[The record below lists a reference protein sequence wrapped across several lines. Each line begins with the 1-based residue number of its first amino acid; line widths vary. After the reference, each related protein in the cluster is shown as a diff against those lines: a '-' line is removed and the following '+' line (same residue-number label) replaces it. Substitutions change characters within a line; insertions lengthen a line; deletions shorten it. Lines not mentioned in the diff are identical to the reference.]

1 MDRPENGLY
10 AALIQRGM
18 TRRAFLKFGAAMTA
32 VLALPATFAP
42 RITAAIEGAPR
53 LPVVWLRGQ
62 ACGGD
67 TEAFLAAARPTVGE
81 LLLDLLSI
89 EYHDALMTTSGEA
102 AAAARSSLAERFP
115 DGYLAV
121 VEGAIPTAD
130 GGMACTVGG
139 RPFRD
144 VVREVCDGAI
154 ATIAVGAC
162 AFDGGVPG
170 SNGGRTDAVGVDEVA
185 PNARLISLP
194 GCPINVENLTATIAH
209 YLTFN
214 EMPAT
219 DGRHRPFFAYGALI
233 HNQCERRAHYEFGL
247 AWGDEGAQKGWCLY
261 KMGCKGPEVFAN
273 CATVQYASATS
284 WNVKAGHGCIGC
296 TMPAFWD
303 SMGPAHI
310 RLPST
315 LPFAPNITA
324 DQIGL
329 GLVGGVAA
337 VTAAH
342 GAATYAR
349 ELRNRV
355 VGRRRA
361 ATAAVARVAPVS
373 VEGAVAT
380 LEPAEAV
387 PAGPLEPPSTPPS
400 ASPAVLAL
408 PVDAGPAPA
417 ETPAPTTTPEA
428 EAEPAA
434 ETAPPATTAE
444 AEPAAETAAPGLD
457 EPGPTPPGA
466 EEPDLPESS
475 R

>member
-18 TRRAFLKFGAAMTA
+18 TRRAFLRFGAAMA
-32 VLALPATFAP
+32 AALALPATFAP
-42 RITAAIEGAPR
+42 RITAAIERAPR

-67 TEAFLAAARPTVGE
+67 TEAFLAAASPTVSE

-102 AAAARSSLAERFP
+102 ATAARSSLGARFP

-130 GGMACTVGG
+130 DGMACTIGG

-162 AFDGGVPG
+162 AFDGGAPG
-170 SNGGRTDAVGVDEVA
+170 ASGGRTDAVGVTEAA

-194 GCPINVENLTATIAH
+194 GCPMNVENLTATIAH
-209 YLTFN
+209 YLTFS
-214 EMPAT
+214 ELPVT
-219 DGRHRPFFAYGALI
+219 DSRHRPLFAYGGLV
-233 HNQCERRAHYEFGL
+233 HNQCERRAHYEFGEFVL

-261 KMGCKGPEVFAN
+261 KMGCKGPEAFAN

-284 WNVKAGHGCIGC
+284 WSVKAGHGCIGC
-296 TMPAFWD
+296 TMPDFWD
-303 SMGPAHI
+303 SMGPAHA

-329 GLVGGVAA
+329 GLVGGIAA

-361 ATAAVARVAPVS
+361 AAAATAGVVPAP

-380 LEPAEAV
+380 LEAPAAV
-387 PAGPLEPPSTPPS
+387 SPGPVDPTPPEPM
-400 ASPAVLAL
+400 AAEPVAATPEPAA
-408 PVDAGPAPA
+408 
-417 ETPAPTTTPEA
+417 TPKAMTTPEA
-428 EAEPAA
+428 EPVLEAGPSALVEPD
-434 ETAPPATTAE
+434 PN
-444 AEPAAETAAPGLD
+444 EPGAD
-457 EPGPTPPGA
+457 EP
-466 EEPDLPESS
+466 EQPESS

>member
-1 MDRPENGLY
+1 MDGPENGLY

-18 TRRAFLKFGAAMTA
+18 TRRAFLKFGAAMA
-32 VLALPATFAP
+32 AALALPATFAP
-42 RITAAIEGAPR
+42 RITAAIERAPR
-53 LPVVWLRGQ
+53 LPVIWLRGQ

-67 TEAFLAAARPTVGE
+67 TEAFLAAAGPTVGD

-89 EYHDALMTTSGEA
+89 EYHDALMSPSGEA
-102 AAAARSSLAERFP
+102 ATAARSSLAERFP

-130 GGMACTVGG
+130 DGMACTVGG

-162 AFDGGVPG
+162 AFDGGAPG
-170 SNGGRTDAVGVDEVA
+170 ASGGQTRAVGVAEVA

-194 GCPINVENLTATIAH
+194 GCPMNVENLTATIAH

-219 DGRHRPFFAYGALI
+219 DGRQRPFFAYGGLI
-233 HNQCERRAHYEFGL
+233 HNQCERRAHYEFGEFVL

-261 KMGCKGPEVFAN
+261 KMGCKGPEAFAN

-303 SMGPAHI
+303 SMGPAHA

-329 GLVGGVAA
+329 ALVGGVAA
-337 VTAAH
+337 VTATH

-361 ATAAVARVAPVS
+361 GAAAAIDAGQALVDQ
-373 VEGAVAT
+373 AVAT
-380 LEPAEAV
+380 LEPPAVTSPEAV
-387 PAGPLEPPSTPPS
+387 EPPTVPST
-400 ASPAVLAL
+400 
-408 PVDAGPAPA
+408 
-417 ETPAPTTTPEA
+417 EA
-428 EAEPAA
+428 AIVIAEPA
-434 ETAPPATTAE
+434 TPPEPVVVAA
-444 AEPAAETAAPGLD
+444 AEPEVMPAQPALD
-457 EPGPTPPGA
+457 EPGPGQPA
-466 EEPDLPESS
+466 QDEPDQPESP

>member
-18 TRRAFLKFGAAMTA
+18 TRRAFLKFGAAMA
-32 VLALPATFAP
+32 AALALPATFAP
-42 RITAAIEGAPR
+42 RITAAIERAPR

-67 TEAFLAAARPTVGE
+67 TEAFLAAAGPTVGE
-81 LLLDLLSI
+81 LLLDLLSV
-89 EYHDALMTTSGEA
+89 EYHDVLMASSGDA
-102 AAAARSSLAERFP
+102 ATGARSGLGERFP
-115 DGYLAV
+115 KGYLAL

-130 GGMACTVGG
+130 GGMACTIGG

-162 AFDGGVPG
+162 AFDGGAPG
-170 SNGGRTDAVGVDEVA
+170 ANGGRTDAIGVAEAA

-214 EMPAT
+214 ELPAT
-219 DGRHRPFFAYGALI
+219 DGRHRPLFAYGALI
-233 HNQCERRAHYEFGL
+233 HNECERRAHYEFGEFVL

-261 KMGCKGPEVFAN
+261 RMGCKGPEVFAN
-273 CATVQYASATS
+273 CASVQYASATS
-284 WNVKAGHGCIGC
+284 WNIKAGHGCIGC

-303 SMGPAHI
+303 AMGPAHA

-361 ATAAVARVAPVS
+361 AAAAIAGAVPAPVA
-373 VEGAVAT
+373 GAVAT
-380 LEPAEAV
+380 LEPPEAV
-387 PAGPLEPPSTPPS
+387 SPGPVEPPPADPALAPVSAGPVAATP
-400 ASPAVLAL
+400 
-408 PVDAGPAPA
+408 GPGA
-417 ETPAPTTTPEA
+417 TPEAITTPEA
-428 EAEPAA
+428 EPAL
-434 ETAPPATTAE
+434 E
-444 AEPAAETAAPGLD
+444 AGPSALD
-457 EPGPTPPGA
+457 EPDPNQPAADEPGQPEPP
-466 EEPDLPESS
+466 

>member
-18 TRRAFLKFGAAMTA
+18 TRRAFLRFGAAMA
-32 VLALPATFAP
+32 AALALPATFAP
-42 RITAAIEGAPR
+42 RITAAIERAPR

-62 ACGGD
+62 ACGGE
-67 TEAFLAAARPTVGE
+67 TEALLAAAGPTVGE

-89 EYHDALMTTSGEA
+89 EYHDALMATSGEA
-102 AAAARSSLAERFP
+102 ATAARSSLGERFP
-115 DGYLAV
+115 GGYFAV

-130 GGMACTVGG
+130 DGMACTIGG

-162 AFDGGVPG
+162 AFDGGAPG
-170 SNGGRTDAVGVDEVA
+170 ASGGRTDAVGVAEAA
-185 PNARLISLP
+185 PNARLIALP
-194 GCPINVENLTATIAH
+194 GCPMNVENLTATIAH

-214 EMPAT
+214 ELPVT
-219 DGRHRPFFAYGALI
+219 DSRHRPLFAYGGLI
-233 HNQCERRAHYEFGL
+233 HNQCERRAHYEFGEFVL

-261 KMGCKGPEVFAN
+261 KMGCKGPEVYAN
-273 CATVQYASATS
+273 CASVQYASATS
-284 WNVKAGHGCIGC
+284 WNIKAGHGCIGC
-296 TMPAFWD
+296 TMPDFWD
-303 SMGPAHI
+303 SMGPAHA

-342 GAATYAR
+342 GAATSAR

-361 ATAAVARVAPVS
+361 AAAIAGVAPAPVG
-373 VEGAVAT
+373 GAVAT
-380 LEPAEAV
+380 LEPPEA
-387 PAGPLEPPSTPPS
+387 
-400 ASPAVLAL
+400 ASPG
-408 PVDAGPAPA
+408 PVGPPPPESMPA
-417 ETPAPTTTPEA
+417 EPVAATPEPAATPETMTTPEA
-428 EAEPAA
+428 EPVL
-434 ETAPPATTAE
+434 E
-444 AEPAAETAAPGLD
+444 AGPSALD
-457 EPGPTPPGA
+457 EPRPNQPGA
-466 EEPDLPESS
+466 DGPEQPESP

>member
-18 TRRAFLKFGAAMTA
+18 TRRAFLRFGAAMA
-32 VLALPATFAP
+32 AALALPATFAP
-42 RITAAIEGAPR
+42 RITAAIERAPR

-67 TEAFLAAARPTVGE
+67 TEAFLAAAGPTVGE

-102 AAAARSSLAERFP
+102 ATAARSSLSERFP

-130 GGMACTVGG
+130 DGMACTIGG

-162 AFDGGVPG
+162 AFDGGAPG
-170 SNGGRTDAVGVDEVA
+170 ASGGRTDAVGVTEAA

-194 GCPINVENLTATIAH
+194 GCPMNVENLTATIAH

-214 EMPAT
+214 ELPVT
-219 DGRHRPFFAYGALI
+219 DSRHRPLFAYGDLV
-233 HNQCERRAHYEFGL
+233 HNQCERRAHYEFGEFVL
-247 AWGDEGAQKGWCLY
+247 AWGDEGAQKSWCLY

-273 CATVQYASATS
+273 CANVQYASATS

-296 TMPAFWD
+296 TMPDFWD
-303 SMGPAHI
+303 SMGPAHA

-342 GAATYAR
+342 GAATFAR

-361 ATAAVARVAPVS
+361 AAAIAGVAPAPVG
-373 VEGAVAT
+373 GAVAT
-380 LEPAEAV
+380 LEPPEAASPGPVGPPSPESMPAEPVAATHEPAAIAEAM
-387 PAGPLEPPSTPPS
+387 
-400 ASPAVLAL
+400 
-408 PVDAGPAPA
+408 
-417 ETPAPTTTPEA
+417 TTPEV
-428 EAEPAA
+428 EPVL
-434 ETAPPATTAE
+434 ETGPSA
-444 AEPAAETAAPGLD
+444 LD
-457 EPGPTPPGA
+457 EPRPNRRGA
-466 EEPDLPESS
+466 DEPEQPESP